1 MHRLTL
7 VETAVWPICIAHRG
21 HVEVKT
27 YQNAIWGT
35 SGHQISYIL
44 CDFLLVFYSDLRSW
58 WNRCR
63 VKSSCQQT
71 IIPNKKQ
78 NTENSATEYPMNL
91 SSLMQRGCKFV
102 QKMSVEYCSWWS
114 AFSALTLLV
123 GRQEGHPGCK
133 KLSDEVLAWLSV
145 WSDVQICMWPSWC
158 HCYSLSLASVKSRLV
173 LTFWYRLTWVVPDKG
188 PLNGCVCVYCSWWS
202 WFFWLLFSSGSSS
215 SNFGVGCCACCRTNK
230 KIPKGPPSP
239 PAPVMHSPNRKVTVK
254 EQQEWKIPPCI
265 SNWKNAKVC
274 ILFCYFVQSFR
285 FGLQYQDEMKTSIVF
300 SVESFY

>member
-123 GRQEGHPGCK
+123 GQQEGHPACK

-158 HCYSLSLASVKSRLV
+158 HCHSLSLASVKSRLV
-173 LTFWYRLTWVVPDKG
+173 LTFWYRLTRVVPDKG

-202 WFFWLLFSSGSSS
+202 CFLA
-215 SNFGVGCCACCRTNK
+215 V
-230 KIPKGPPSP
+230 I
-239 PAPVMHSPNRKVTVK
+239 
-254 EQQEWKIPPCI
+254 QQW
-265 SNWKNAKVC
+265 
-274 ILFCYFVQSFR
+274 Q
-285 FGLQYQDEMKTSIVF
+285 Q
-300 SVESFY
+300 